1 VETEIT
7 LESDPVKLTED
18 EARDALLSYLD
29 DHCCYGKSAAR
40 NMVIKHIE
48 CLPAYHYELQT
59 FSEKRETAWTYSPIR
74 GMAGMAAAH
83 AAHFGSPPLP
93 WEIEEY
99 PTQAFKDEV
108 RLIPVPNTSNVKSCH
123 RCRGSGGVLCKDCN
137 GKGWQRCIHCHGD
150 GRAEQ
155 HGHE

>member
-1 VETEIT
+1 

-18 EARDALLSYLD
+18 EAREALLGYLQH
-29 DHCCYGKSAAR
+29 HCCYGKGAAR
-40 NMVIKHIE
+40 GMTVKKIE

-74 GMAGMAAAH
+74 GMSGAVAAATSGGYG
-83 AAHFGSPPLP
+83 GSPPLP
-93 WEIEEY
+93 WEIEEF
-99 PTQAFKDEV
+99 PTHPFKDEV
-108 RLIPVPNTSNVKSCH
+108 RLVPVPNTSNVKSCH

-150 GRAEQ
+150 GERVF
-155 HGHE
+155 